1 MLASI
6 LAPPHANVEE
16 QDFTSVQVHLTVLK
30 HVLKF
35 CSHVN
40 IIAGQVKEKI
50 QSFTSFRFKISAAI
64 SKRLKK

>member
-6 LAPPHANVEE
+6 LAPHSCIPLANV
-16 QDFTSVQVHLTVLK
+16 QGQNFTSVQVHLTVLK

-40 IIAGQVKEKI
+40 VIAGQLKEKVQPFI
-50 QSFTSFRFKISAAI
+50 PFGFKISAAI
-64 SKRLKK
+64 S